1 MPGKAYRSLQN
12 PRMYEALRRE
22 GKSKE
27 SAAKISNAK
36 TPGHKVKKR
45 KGY

>member
-12 PRMYEALRRE
+12 PRMYEALRRS

-27 SAAKISNAK
+27 SAARISNARS
-36 TPGHKVKKR
+36 PGHKVRRGK
-45 KGY
+45 

>member
-12 PRMYEALRRE
+12 PKMYEALRRE

-27 SAAKISNAK
+27 SAARISNAK
-36 TPGHKVKKR
+36 SPGQKVKR
-45 KGY
+45 KK